1 MNKRE
6 IRQFSWQFLLITIG
20 LLSYTESF
28 AQNIS
33 IKGVVSDPA
42 GNPIIGATVTVQGTQ
57 AGTITNSDGEY
68 QLLDVD
74 DFAILE
80 YAYLGFKNLQIPSN
94 GRSEINVM
102 LEEEQQ
108 ELDKVVVVG
117 YGSLSKREL
126 SSSVV
131 QIDKESFLKGSMNNV
146 MELLTGRVAGLNVNN
161 TAAANPNSTSNLQIR
176 GATSITASNSPL
188 IVIDGVAGGDIRNLS
203 SQDIESMTVLK
214 DAGSAA
220 IYGTRGA
227 NGVILITTKRGSE
240 QEGVTSVVYDSWFGV
255 NLAKDGPEIL
265 TADEFRRS
273 RRGTDYGS
281 STDWYSLM
289 FRDFSYEN
297 NQYVAINSSTQ
308 NGFYSA
314 SFNYKDAT
322 GLDLVSDRE
331 EYGGRLVFEQK
342 VLNNRLQIGGSL
354 NARRVNETWGNDN
367 MFDTALTLNPTMPLY
382 DDNGEYYQPISPT
395 GAINPVEELLDN
407 TSNGQ
412 RLYILT
418 AAEAKY
424 NIISGDRHLL
434 NTSINYSLHYNDLK
448 SNYYTPST
456 SAESFWNGYDGRAN
470 VTYQKWQTQRV
481 EWLVNYVFTSN
492 GHNIKAVA
500 GYTHEASS
508 WEKLQA
514 SNSNFAYD
522 NILWHDIGSG
532 SYLGEGV
539 ASMSTGKSLS
549 KLVGTFA
556 RVNYNW
562 KDLLMGSASIRY
574 EGSTKFGDNNKWGA
588 FPSASLAWEISNMDF
603 MSGAISIIKSLKP
616 RVSYGVTGR
625 SDFDSY
631 LSLATYNTSGSYFID
646 GAWVSGYAPSIN
658 DNPDLAWERS
668 ICTNIGLD
676 ADFWNRLRISVDL
689 FDRLKIYSTHIQHHN
704 HLMSTP
710 QSWLTWVLLV
720 IVVLSFM

>member
-1 MNKRE
+1 MEKSKTYNIMNKRE

-395 GAINPVEELLDN
+395 GAINPVEELL
-407 TSNGQ
+407 T
-412 RLYILT
+412 
-418 AAEAKY
+418 
-424 NIISGDRHLL
+424 
-434 NTSINYSLHYNDLK
+434 
-448 SNYYTPST
+448 
-456 SAESFWNGYDGRAN
+456 
-470 VTYQKWQTQRV
+470 
-481 EWLVNYVFTSN
+481 
-492 GHNIKAVA
+492 
-500 GYTHEASS
+500 
-508 WEKLQA
+508 
-514 SNSNFAYD
+514 
-522 NILWHDIGSG
+522 
-532 SYLGEGV
+532 
-539 ASMSTGKSLS
+539 
-549 KLVGTFA
+549 
-556 RVNYNW
+556 
-562 KDLLMGSASIRY
+562 
-574 EGSTKFGDNNKWGA
+574 
-588 FPSASLAWEISNMDF
+588 
-603 MSGAISIIKSLKP
+603 
-616 RVSYGVTGR
+616 
-625 SDFDSY
+625 
-631 LSLATYNTSGSYFID
+631 
-646 GAWVSGYAPSIN
+646 
-658 DNPDLAWERS
+658 
-668 ICTNIGLD
+668 
-676 ADFWNRLRISVDL
+676 
-689 FDRLKIYSTHIQHHN
+689 
-704 HLMSTP
+704 
-710 QSWLTWVLLV
+710 
-720 IVVLSFM
+720 